1 MPGWNTFSKLRR
13 LAFRRLE
20 FVSSFH
26 GHDPSCPIPCDSNS
40 SVTFSEAEFSMI
52 AAVHQ
57 SARLSHPLAGRRI
70 RAFERCRRIA
80 VFLETIVSGGKRDRH
95 AERCFISVPQFSMTP
110 SKDSVKPVHVIRLRG
125 ITASVFANT
134 AETKNGDVTF
144 HKVSVQRT
152 YKRSEERRVGK
163 EC

>member
-1 MPGWNTFSKLRR
+1 
-13 LAFRRLE
+13 
-20 FVSSFH
+20 
-26 GHDPSCPIPCDSNS
+26 
-40 SVTFSEAEFSMI
+40 MI

-57 SARLSHPLAGRRI
+57 TTRISHPLAGRRT

-80 VFLETIVSGGKRDRH
+80 AFLETIVSGGKRDRH

-152 YKRSEERRVGK
+152 YKDGNEFKTTTSFGRDDLPIVRLLTDRAWQFILDTEATRGREDSAE
-163 EC
+163 